1 MTAPAQKLILPVEIE
16 FLDGLQFLCGDG
28 LLSEIKQQLI
38 PVALDLIRDSLVGG
52 GHLFETLRL
61 FGDMHWAD
69 LLRNPRTPSAI
80 NDMLDQIEIHPR
92 LQGVVETLHQHAVI
106 QRLQVEWFYEMTL
119 GRFEYSVPYLHKEE
133 ALLKDWE
140 QFCSSLRDYSV
151 NPFAVADQEAQRFL
165 SARGPALSEAARR
178 LCRLSFLA
186 ACRKL
191 FVLFSGAKETW
202 SGPYTFESFQLSGSL
217 ADHLGLAGEAVG
229 VRDNGLLLRF
239 GLVDHVFY
247 LKPTLDQLN
256 LYLESIRSPDL
267 TGSIQQKLCPF
278 VSPAAEDPKL
288 NLMAEL
294 FYRIY
299 VPGRLREMSQPPQ
312 SRLNATFLRES
323 GMKQDFFG
331 RFGFLPLGVE
341 TVAFFSEKVEQLPRL
356 RAFLSLPR
364 TESGLV
370 RQRLYRGILEPA
382 LGDVAQKV
390 LDSLCRQ
397 WNPLLRTPEG
407 ATMSLTTYVEGKA
420 SRVSGNDP
428 RTALVREQVRMEEL
442 LRFLTQNTQSW
453 QMALKQDS
461 FVVDRARAY
470 FMTVLE
476 KAIGESRSE
485 QTHFRIGEPPPANK
499 TAR

>member
-1 MTAPAQKLILPVEIE
+1 MTTPAQKLILPADAE
-16 FLDGLQFLCGDG
+16 FLDGLRFLCGDG
-28 LLSEIKQQLI
+28 LLSETKQQLI

-52 GHLFETLRL
+52 RHLFETLRL
-61 FGDMHWAD
+61 FGDLHWAD

-80 NDMLDQIEIHPR
+80 NDILDQIEIHPR
-92 LQGVVETLHQHAVI
+92 LRGVVETLRQPAVI
-106 QRLQVEWFYEMTL
+106 QRLRAEWLYEMTL
-119 GRFEYSVPYLHKEE
+119 GRFENSVPYLHKEE
-133 ALLKDWE
+133 ILLRDWE
-140 QFCSSLRDYSV
+140 QFCASLRDHSV
-151 NPFAVADQEAQRFL
+151 NPFAAADQEAQRFL
-165 SARGPALSEAARR
+165 SAHGPSLSETARR
-178 LCRLSFLA
+178 LYRLSFLA

-202 SGPYTFESFQLSGSL
+202 SGPYTFESFQLTGAL

-247 LKPTLDQLN
+247 LNPTLDQLN

-299 VPGRLREMSQPPQ
+299 APGRLREMSQPPQ
-312 SRLNATFLRES
+312 SGLNEIFFRES

-341 TVAFFSEKVEQLPRL
+341 TVVFCSKTIEQLPRL

-364 TESGLV
+364 TESSLV

-407 ATMSLTTYVEGKA
+407 ATMSLSAYVEGKA

-428 RTALVREQVRMEEL
+428 KTALVREQVRMEEL
-442 LRFLTQNTQSW
+442 LRFLMQNTQSW

-461 FVVDRARAY
+461 FVVDRARNH

-476 KAIGESRSE
+476 KAIDESRSE
-485 QTHFRIGEPPPANK
+485 R
-499 TAR
+499 TASRAPVTS